1 MTQKLE
7 DQETATGQLER
18 QSVNGA
24 VWVSAEMIGV
34 QATSFIVFA
43 TIAHFVRPRDF
54 GLMSICYF
62 AVQSLEMLVLYNIA
76 TVAFR
81 KQKIL
86 ALDFTTAFWITL
98 GVASLM
104 CLGLMLV
111 APWAELLFH
120 APGLAPI
127 LRAMSII
134 LLFMGLSR
142 THEAW
147 LIRHFQFRALG
158 IRGITG
164 AVTGGVTGIVLA
176 VHGGGV
182 NALVCQQIVTSLVSM
197 SLLWMVCPWRP
208 GFAFSLPAA
217 REILTFMC
225 RMVPNNIVAAIN
237 QNCDTFLVAFFFGP
251 ASAGFYNVGKRVKLA
266 LQLVAGNPI
275 SAIGLPALAEIQDN
289 PVRLRAGILRSLT
302 IICAICSPVFFG
314 ASSVAREAVI
324 VVFGQNWVQSIP
336 VMQLLSVGGLAMVLL
351 TFDDNVFVLKD
362 RPIWSLWVSL
372 SYAVLAVIT
381 VFIFT
386 KLKIH
391 SLALPFVV
399 PYIFVLPF
407 SVLLMSWRLAI
418 PLRAVVG
425 AMLPGISAALVM
437 FVVVRWAGG
446 YLTNDSNI
454 VRLFLLGGLGVITY
468 PAVLFCVWRNT
479 AMLVFDML
487 RHFRQRKAPA
497 SVML

>member
-1 MTQKLE
+1 
-7 DQETATGQLER
+7 
-18 QSVNGA
+18 
-24 VWVSAEMIGV
+24 
-34 QATSFIVFA
+34 
-43 TIAHFVRPRDF
+43 
-54 GLMSICYF
+54 
-62 AVQSLEMLVLYNIA
+62 
-76 TVAFR
+76 
-81 KQKIL
+81 
-86 ALDFTTAFWITL
+86 
-98 GVASLM
+98 
-104 CLGLMLV
+104 
-111 APWAELLFH
+111 
-120 APGLAPI
+120 
-127 LRAMSII
+127 
-134 LLFMGLSR
+134 
-142 THEAW
+142 
-147 LIRHFQFRALG
+147 
-158 IRGITG
+158 
-164 AVTGGVTGIVLA
+164 
-176 VHGGGV
+176 
-182 NALVCQQIVTSLVSM
+182 
-197 SLLWMVCPWRP
+197 
-208 GFAFSLPAA
+208 
-217 REILTFMC
+217 
-225 RMVPNNIVAAIN
+225 
-237 QNCDTFLVAFFFGP
+237 
-251 ASAGFYNVGKRVKLA
+251 
-266 LQLVAGNPI
+266 
-275 SAIGLPALAEIQDN
+275 
-289 PVRLRAGILRSLT
+289 
-302 IICAICSPVFFG
+302 
-314 ASSVAREAVI
+314 
-324 VVFGQNWVQSIP
+324 
-336 VMQLLSVGGLAMVLL
+336 MVLL